1 VPFAFQFGHSSHRY
15 RYQLEAFIDKLRG
28 RTPEH
33 WHDAQDSISN
43 IEWIEA
49 VYKEVCRLVSSLAE
63 TDKCIFSDWTGIK
76 TCFDSRGAGV
86 A

>member
-1 VPFAFQFGHSSHRY
+1 MHSAFRFGQPVHRF

-33 WHDAQDSISN
+33 WYDAQDSISN
-43 IEWIEA
+43 MEWIEA

-63 TDKCIFSDWTGIK
+63 TTQRLISVNFLDWARIK
-76 TCFDSRGAGV
+76 TRFDG
-86 A
+86 